1 MGLYASY
8 VCPCLLDFVMA
19 GKHFAETRPEVLK
32 EARGNVFEIGF
43 GSGHNLPFYPEHVKK
58 LTTVDPNPR
67 LTKIAQKRIARSPIE
82 VETHVIGGETLPM
95 DDETFD
101 TVVSTWTLC
110 SVAGVEQ
117 AISELWRV
125 LKPGGRLLFVEHGLA
140 DNPRTQWWQHKLT
153 PIQKVIGDGCHFNR
167 DIKALIERGRFRFEL
182 YENFYFQ
189 HMPKW
194 AGYQYKGIAVKA
206 QADA

>member
-1 MGLYASY
+1 MGFYASC
-8 VCPCLLDFVMA
+8 VCPRVVDFVMA
-19 GKHFAETRPEVLK
+19 AVQFSETRPGVLK

-43 GSGHNLPFYPEHVKK
+43 GSGHNLPYYPEQVKK
-58 LTTVDPNPR
+58 ITTVDPNPG
-67 LTKIAQKRIARSPIE
+67 LNKIAQKRIAQSPIE
-82 VETHVIGGETLPM
+82 VETHILRGENLPM
-95 DDETFD
+95 DDGTFD

-110 SVAGVEQ
+110 SIAGVEQ

-125 LKPGGRLLFVEHGLA
+125 LKPDGRLLFVEHGLA

-167 DIKALIERGRFRFEL
+167 DIKALIESGRFRFEQ
-182 YENFYFQ
+182 YENFYF
-189 HMPKW
+189 HRMPKW

-206 QADA
+206 